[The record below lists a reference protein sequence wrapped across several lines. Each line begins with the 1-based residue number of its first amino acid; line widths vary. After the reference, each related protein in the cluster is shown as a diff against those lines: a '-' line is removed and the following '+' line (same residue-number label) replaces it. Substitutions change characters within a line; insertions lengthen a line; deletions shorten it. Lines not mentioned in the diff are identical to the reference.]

1 MSRNS
6 PVGRPCRNAIERA
19 ALLKI
24 ASVQMRLRNGVTLL
38 RNGVT
43 LLELLVVI
51 FIAVLLAAAATRLM
65 RPALENS
72 QVREA
77 GRIVST
83 MLGTA
88 RTQAM
93 ENRRSAGLMFIPAK
107 NNPNAAMDL
116 AYVQVPPPY
125 AGDSLSSRIRIKA
138 APVPV
143 AASNPPA
150 AVFTVDFPQADAWY
164 STDPKLTQVTVGNT
178 LQFNHQGHIFRVDA
192 IDVSDPDNPKLTLS
206 CPTIAR
212 WPQQTAADDPG
223 MTFQFSRSPRRSSG
237 VPVQLPVGSVVD
249 ILASGVG
256 DGSFVPNA
264 TQPVMVTFS
273 PSGQLDMVYS
283 PAFPQGQKVSQN
295 VYFLV
300 GRPEGAGNSD
310 NLKDLRCAWVS
321 IVCQTG
327 MVGIAENAKVGAG
340 TPDVAVPADRK
351 SARRLAATGTSMGG

>member
-1 MSRNS
+1 MSRIS
-6 PVGRPCRNAIERA
+6 HVAQTQRPPQR
-19 ALLKI
+19 
-24 ASVQMRLRNGVTLL
+24 
-38 RNGVT
+38 GVT

-77 GRIVST
+77 GRILST

-93 ENRRSAGLMFIPAK
+93 ESRRSAGIIFIPSKTNA
-107 NNPNAAMDL
+107 NAAMDL

-125 AGDSLSSRIRIKA
+125 AGDSLDSRIRIKT
-138 APVPV
+138 APAPV

-150 AVFTVDFPQADAWY
+150 AVFTVEFPQADAW
-164 STDPKLTQVTVGNT
+164 TTQVALGNT
-178 LQFNHQGHIFRVDA
+178 LQFNHQGHVFRVDA
-192 IDVSDPDNPKLTLS
+192 IDTSDAANPKLTLS

-212 WPQQTAADDPG
+212 WPQQTATGDPG
-223 MTFQFSRSPRRSSG
+223 MTFQFSRSPKRGSG
-237 VPVQLPVGSVVD
+237 VPVQLPLGSVVD
-249 ILASGVG
+249 LLASGVG
-256 DGSFVPNA
+256 DGSFVPNN

-310 NLKDLRCAWVS
+310 NLKDLRSVWVS
-321 IVCQTG
+321 IVCQSG
-327 MVGIAENAKVGAG
+327 LVGIAENAKVGAG
-340 TPDVAVPADRK
+340 SPDVSLPADRK